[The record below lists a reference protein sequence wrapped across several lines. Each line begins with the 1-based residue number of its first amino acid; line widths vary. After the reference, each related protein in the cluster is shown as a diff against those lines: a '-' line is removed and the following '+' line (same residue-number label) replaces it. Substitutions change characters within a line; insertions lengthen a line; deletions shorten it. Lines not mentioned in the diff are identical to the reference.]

1 MADQALTRP
10 NPPPASAQATP
21 VSGPKPASAVAPAI
35 RPSAPG
41 RRRSSYRPIILG
53 NLVVVCLPT
62 LLAIIYYGFIASPL
76 YVSEASITIRSAS
89 QGATSFLENLVVAQD
104 AIAGSA
110 ETQLVADY
118 FQSRDMLA
126 KVDADVGFRQRYADY
141 NADFFSR
148 MEPDISQEEAHDY
161 FKKMVRVIDDG
172 AGLLTLT
179 VRAFSADDAVTIA
192 QSAIRAAETMVNRL
206 SDAAERDAL
215 ATARGEVARAE
226 KRLTAAADAVK
237 AYQKASGDIDPAKT
251 AEALLSVVA
260 GLEAELANAR
270 IERATNSSYL
280 RPSSPAIR
288 AIDSKI
294 AALQRQIKVERARLA
309 ANIDDTIADEV
320 RRFESESLQ
329 KGLAEKAYESALA
342 SLEAARF
349 SAQSRRSYLV
359 AYAPPST
366 PDIAVEP
373 RRMYKIGT
381 VFVVSLLAFGIG
393 ALIVGAVREHARA

>member
-1 MADQALTRP
+1 MADQALTTT
-10 NPPPASAQATP
+10 NPPPANAQATP
-21 VSGPKPASAVAPAI
+21 VAGPRPASAVTPAI

-41 RRRSSYRPIILG
+41 RRRRRYRPALLG

-76 YVSEASITIRSAS
+76 YVSEASITIRSS
-89 QGATSFLENLVVAQD
+89 NQGGSILESLIVAQD
-104 AIAGSA
+104 AVAGST

-126 KVDADVGFRQRYADY
+126 KIDADVGFRQRYADY
-141 NADFFSR
+141 NSDFFSR
-148 MEPDISQEEAHDY
+148 MEPDLSQEEAHDY
-161 FKKMVRVIDDG
+161 FMKMVRVIDDG

-215 ATARGEVARAE
+215 ATARAEVARAE
-226 KRLTAAADAVK
+226 QRLVEAADAVQ
-237 AYQKASGDIDPAKT
+237 AYQKSSGDIDPAKT
-251 AEALLSVVA
+251 AEALLGVVA
-260 GLEAELANAR
+260 GLEGELATSR
-270 IERATNSSYL
+270 IQRAEISSYL
-280 RPSSPAIR
+280 RPNSPAIR

-309 ANIDDTIADEV
+309 ANTDNTLADEL
-320 RRFESESLQ
+320 RRFERERLQ
-329 KGLAEKAYESALA
+329 LELSRTGFESALA
-342 SLEAARF
+342 SLEAARLN
-349 SAQSRRSYLV
+349 AQNRRSYLV